1 MKRPKKDKDNFAQ
14 NKSFVQIG
22 IGLKYKIPNLVS
34 LLN

>member
-1 MKRPKKDKDNFAQ
+1 MEKQIYNIAQ
-14 NKSFVQIG
+14 NKSFVQKG